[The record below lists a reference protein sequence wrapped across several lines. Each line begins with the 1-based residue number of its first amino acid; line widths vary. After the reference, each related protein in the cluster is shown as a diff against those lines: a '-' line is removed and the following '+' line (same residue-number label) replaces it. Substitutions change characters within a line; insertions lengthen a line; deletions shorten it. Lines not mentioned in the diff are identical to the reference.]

1 MKFSTTLYLSK
12 TPLQIIC
19 MMIFVFVFALNAN
32 AQKGDIKTAEN
43 DETVEKSGVA
53 FDLYTEEEGEINVL
67 KTFLHTNND
76 AFSITI
82 YDFKDEKVQVFI
94 YDENNGERLYSL
106 NVEPTKDICNV
117 NLLTKP
123 LPKGRYYVV
132 VKGESRVIPKQ
143 MIIE

>member
-1 MKFSTTLYLSK
+1 MKFSTSK
-12 TPLQIIC
+12 YTAKTFLQITC
-19 MMIFVFVFALNAN
+19 MMLFMVAFTLNAN
-32 AQKGDIKTAEN
+32 AQKEESPNKGL
-43 DETVEKSGVA
+43 VEKSGVA
-53 FDLYTEEEGEINVL
+53 FDFYEGEKSEGEINLL
-67 KTFLHTNND
+67 KTFLHGNTN

-82 YDFKDEKVQVFI
+82 YDFKNEKVQVFI
-94 YDENNGERLYSL
+94 YDEKNGEKLYSL
-106 NVEPTKDICNV
+106 NVEPNQDIYNV